1 MSNEI
6 NEGKD
11 ELGHKIGEEWDSV
24 VESESDRL
32 ENMEDIV
39 KENID
44 NRDHFKPVNWLIR
57 IKESFNRLLDNLTS
71 MQQYAITGGA
81 VAAIVIG
88 LTLGWFISPSKEGSQ
103 GNAVIFKVAAS
114 NAQEVDLAGD
124 FSAYKPINMKD
135 ENGDGVWKVRV
146 PLKEGKYEYYYLI
159 DGKKVAKN
167 YPLADEVV
175 RDWKNRKNGIRFI
188 GEENKNKQDDSTN
201 HGKSA

>member
-11 ELGHKIGEEWDSV
+11 ELGHKIGEEWESV

-32 ENMEDIV
+32 ENMEEIV
-39 KENID
+39 KDNID
-44 NRDHFKPVNWLIR
+44 DRNRFKPFNWLIR